1 LKPFLVEEGISNEML
16 SGIEQH
22 GYYIHRDII
31 NITDAAALRA
41 LMEIRYDKDQFKKAG
56 IGKGVSFSINEEIR
70 KDSILWIEET
80 SSSPILASYSSHIDG
95 LISLLN
101 RHFFLPLKDK
111 ELMFAIYEKGSYYRK
126 HRDRF
131 AKQQH
136 RFFTIILYLTDWQKG
151 DGGELV
157 IYTDQGEVKVEPHQG
172 SFVIF
177 TSETEHEVL
186 PVFARRYSITGWL
199 TDVPI
204 GLTFL

>member
-1 LKPFLVEEGISNEML
+1 MVEEGVLNEML
-16 SGIEQH
+16 SCIEQH
-22 GYYIHRDII
+22 GYYIHRNII
-31 NITDAAALRA
+31 NQTDAAALRA
-41 LMEIRYDKDQFKKAG
+41 LMEIRYDQDQFKKAG
-56 IGKGVSFSINEEIR
+56 IGKGPSFSINEEIR

-80 SSSPILASYSSHIDG
+80 PNDALLTAYSSHIDD
-95 LISLLN
+95 LIPLLN

-111 ELMFAIYEKGSYYRK
+111 ELMFAIYEKGSYYKK

-151 DGGELV
+151 DGGELM
-157 IYTDQGEVKVEPHQG
+157 IYTDQVELKIEPHQG

>member
-1 LKPFLVEEGISNEML
+1 MVEEGVLNEML

-22 GYYIHRDII
+22 GYYIHRNII
-31 NITDAAALRA
+31 NQTDAAALRA
-41 LMEIRYDKDQFKKAG
+41 LMEIRYDQDQFKKAG
-56 IGKGVSFSINEEIR
+56 IGKGPSFSINEEIR

-80 SSSPILASYSSHIDG
+80 PNDALLTAYSSHIDD
-95 LISLLN
+95 LIPLLN
-101 RHFFLPLKDK
+101 RHFFLHLKDK
-111 ELMFAIYEKGSYYRK
+111 ELMFAIYEKGSYYKK

-151 DGGELV
+151 DGGELM
-157 IYTDQGEVKVEPHQG
+157 IYTDQVELKIEPHQG

>member
-1 LKPFLVEEGISNEML
+1 MVEEGVLNEML

-22 GYYIHRDII
+22 GYYIHRNII
-31 NITDAAALRA
+31 NQTDAAALRA
-41 LMEIRYDKDQFKKAG
+41 LMEIRYDQDQFKKAG
-56 IGKGVSFSINEEIR
+56 IGKGPSFSINEEIR
-70 KDSILWIEET
+70 KDYILWIEET
-80 SSSPILASYSSHIDG
+80 PNDALLTAYSSHIDD
-95 LISLLN
+95 LIPLLN

-111 ELMFAIYEKGSYYRK
+111 ELMFAIYEKGSYYKK

-151 DGGELV
+151 DGGELM
-157 IYTDQGEVKVEPHQG
+157 IYTDQVELKIEPHQG

>member
-1 LKPFLVEEGISNEML
+1 MVEEGVLNEML

-22 GYYIHRDII
+22 GYYIHRNII
-31 NITDAAALRA
+31 NQTDAAALRA
-41 LMEIRYDKDQFKKAG
+41 LMEIRYDQDQFKKAG
-56 IGKGVSFSINEEIR
+56 IGKGPSFSINEEIR

-80 SSSPILASYSSHIDG
+80 PNDALLTAYSSHIDD
-95 LISLLN
+95 LIPLLN

-111 ELMFAIYEKGSYYRK
+111 ELMFAIYEKGSYYKK

-151 DGGELV
+151 DGGELM
-157 IYTDQGEVKVEPHQG
+157 IYTDQVELKIEPYQG
-172 SFVIF
+172 TFVIF

-186 PVFARRYSITGWL
+186 PVFARRYSITVWL

>member
-1 LKPFLVEEGISNEML
+1 MVEEGVLNEML

-22 GYYIHRDII
+22 GYYINRNII
-31 NITDAAALRA
+31 NQTDAAALRA
-41 LMEIRYDKDQFKKAG
+41 LMEIRYDQDQFKKAG
-56 IGKGVSFSINEEIR
+56 IGKGPSFSINEEIR

-80 SSSPILASYSSHIDG
+80 PNDALLTAYSSHIDD
-95 LISLLN
+95 LIPLLN

-111 ELMFAIYEKGSYYRK
+111 ELMFAIYEKGSYYKK

-151 DGGELV
+151 DGGELM
-157 IYTDQGEVKVEPHQG
+157 IYTDQVELKIEPHQG